1 MSFILDALKK
11 SESARQDTNSPGIA
25 DVPVMP
31 RRAGTPRWVPIVG
44 VLLGVNLL
52 ALIYLLLR
60 PDATPPLQATE
71 ARADRS
77 VAAPTAALVPST
89 STVAARP
96 EPSLLASQP
105 APQPTERPAANLD
118 AGSNRVNESARTD
131 SVETAVTTTAARSE
145 STAPPP
151 APAPAPVQEE
161 TWLTFADVR
170 ASGNLGLPDMHI
182 DLHVYSSNAAERF
195 VFINMKE
202 YRERDTTT
210 EGPTLQS
217 ITPEGALL
225 EYRGS
230 TFLLPRD

>member
-11 SESARQDTNSPGIA
+11 SETARQDTNSPGIA

-31 RRAGTPRWVPIVG
+31 RRAGTPQWVPIVA

-52 ALIYLLLR
+52 ALLYLLLR
-60 PDATPPLQATE
+60 PDSTPPEQVTQ
-71 ARADRS
+71 ARAERS
-77 VAAPTAALVPST
+77 VAAAPAPV
-89 STVAARP
+89 STVAVRTEAP
-96 EPSLLASQP
+96 VAASQP
-105 APQPTERPAANLD
+105 ASPPAVPQERNQNTGSNSSNEPAQVSAGRPA
-118 AGSNRVNESARTD
+118 
-131 SVETAVTTTAARSE
+131 TTATPTRQEAIPQ
-145 STAPPP
+145 TPPP
-151 APAPAPVQEE
+151 APAAVQEE
-161 TWLTFADVR
+161 TWLTYSDVR

-182 DLHVYSSNAAERF
+182 DLHVYSSNPAERF
-195 VFINMKE
+195 VFINMNE
-202 YRERDTTT
+202 YRERDTTS